1 MEKQSKLGQEL
12 YELGLRL
19 GTLGA
24 VAIGS
29 GGGPLARTLARA
41 AGCGVSLAGGEA
53 RFHDGGCAAC
63 GAWVGRHY
71 GLPAALFIRQDGDEV
86 EIYLTDDQGR
96 RFQRRL
102 DSGGPGGAVG
112 EWDLLA
118 GADCA
123 WAADRVGDS
132 RAPGGLVSATGPAA
146 LTLALERLGYEVS
159 DRPMSGAAAFRAD
172 REGLSLTVEQDG
184 LVMRP
189 VGEDALEAAACF
201 VPAPRAVPAF
211 GPGEGG
217 GDRKGEGPETV

>member
-1 MEKQSKLGQEL
+1 MENQTKLGQEL

-19 GTLGA
+19 GLLGA

-29 GGGPLARTLARA
+29 GGGPLAQTLARA

-71 GLPAALFIRQDGDEV
+71 GLPAALFVRQDGDEV

-102 DSGGPGGAVG
+102 DSGGPSGAVG

-123 WAADRVGDS
+123 WAADRVGD
-132 RAPGGLVSATGPAA
+132 RRVPGGLVSAAGPAA
-146 LTLALERLGYEVS
+146 LTLALERLGYEVA
-159 DRPMSGAAAFRAD
+159 DHPVPGAAAFEAD
-172 REGLSLTVEQDG
+172 REGLSLTVELDG
-184 LVMRP
+184 LAVRP
-189 VGEDALEAAACF
+189 AGEDALEAAACF
-201 VPAPRAVPAF
+201 VQTPRAVPAF
-211 GPGEGG
+211 GSDEGG
-217 GDRKGEGPETV
+217 PDPV

>member
-1 MEKQSKLGQEL
+1 MEKRTRLGQEL

-19 GTLGA
+19 GALGA

-63 GAWVGRHY
+63 GAWVGRY
-71 GLPAALFIRQDGDEV
+71 YNLPAALFIRQDGDGV
-86 EIYLTDDQGR
+86 EIYLTDEDGR

-102 DSGGPGGAVG
+102 DSGGPDAAVG
-112 EWDLLA
+112 AWDIMA

-123 WAADRVGDS
+123 WAANRVGD
-132 RAPGGLVSATGPAA
+132 RRVPGGLVSAKGPAA

-159 DRPMSGAAAFRAD
+159 DRPVPGAAAFRAD
-172 REGLSLTVEQDG
+172 REGLSLTVEQNG
-184 LVMRP
+184 SVQRP
-189 VGEDALEAAACF
+189 AGEDALEAAVGFAET
-201 VPAPRAVPAF
+201 PQAVPAF
-211 GPGEGG
+211 RPGEGG
-217 GDRKGEGPETV
+217 GSQNPV

>member
-1 MEKQSKLGQEL
+1 MENRTKLGQEL

-19 GTLGA
+19 GALGA

-29 GGGPLARTLARA
+29 GGGPLAKTLARA

-63 GAWVGRHY
+63 GAWVGQY
-71 GLPAALFIRQDGDEV
+71 YNLPAALFVRQDRDGV
-86 EIYLTDDQGR
+86 EIYLTDSEGR

-102 DSGGPGGAVG
+102 DAGDPGGAVG
-112 EWDLLA
+112 VWDILA

-123 WAADRVGDS
+123 WAANRVGD
-132 RAPGGLVSATGPAA
+132 RRVPGGLVSAAGPAA

-159 DRPMSGAAAFRAD
+159 DRPAPGATAFEAD
-172 REGLSLTVEQDG
+172 REGLSLTVKQDG
-184 LVMRP
+184 LVLRP

-201 VPAPRAVPAF
+201 AETPQAVPAF
-211 GPGEGG
+211 RPEEGG
-217 GDRKGEGPETV
+217 GSLK

>member
-1 MEKQSKLGQEL
+1 MEKQTRLGQEL

-19 GTLGA
+19 GALGA

-29 GGGPLARTLARA
+29 GGGPLARILARA

-71 GLPAALFIRQDGDEV
+71 DLPAALFVRQDGDEV
-86 EIYLTDDQGR
+86 EIYLTDSEGR

-102 DSGGPGGAVG
+102 DSGGPGGTVG
-112 EWDLLA
+112 GWDLLA

-123 WAADRVGDS
+123 WAADRVGD
-132 RAPGGLVSATGPAA
+132 RRVPGGLVSAAGPAA

-159 DRPMSGAAAFRAD
+159 DQPVSGAAVFRAD

-184 LVMRP
+184 LALRP
-189 VGEDALEAAACF
+189 AGEDALEAAACF
-201 VPAPRAVPAF
+201 VQAPRAVPASR
-211 GPGEGG
+211 PDEGG
-217 GDRKGEGPETV
+217 PKPV

>member
-1 MEKQSKLGQEL
+1 MEKRTRLGQEL

-24 VAIGS
+24 VVIGS

-41 AGCGVSLAGGEA
+41 AVCGVSLAGGEA

-63 GAWVGRHY
+63 GAGVGRRY
-71 GLPAALFIRQDGDEV
+71 GLPAALFVRPDGDGV
-86 EIYLTDDQGR
+86 EIYLTDAEGR

-112 EWDLLA
+112 DWDLLA

-123 WAADRVGDS
+123 WAADRVGD
-132 RAPGGLVSATGPAA
+132 RRVPGGLVSAAGPAA
-146 LTLALERLGYEVS
+146 LILALERLGYEVS
-159 DRPMSGAAAFRAD
+159 DRPVSGAAAFRSD

-184 LVMRP
+184 LVQRP
-189 VGEDALEAAACF
+189 AGEDALEAAACF
-201 VPAPRAVPAF
+201 VQTPRAVPAF
-211 GPGEGG
+211 GSDEGG
-217 GDRKGEGPETV
+217 PDPV